1 MCVINLAMLTLT
13 KLVRLTSL
21 LIFKSDIPSTTQ
33 VVMLN
38 TKLSVRTVKRTH
50 AAAFVEAKSIL
61 GPHARYDG
69 IKIFKNI
76 SVQ

>member
-1 MCVINLAMLTLT
+1 
-13 KLVRLTSL
+13 
-21 LIFKSDIPSTTQ
+21 
-33 VVMLN
+33 
-38 TKLSVRTVKRTH
+38 VRTVKRTH